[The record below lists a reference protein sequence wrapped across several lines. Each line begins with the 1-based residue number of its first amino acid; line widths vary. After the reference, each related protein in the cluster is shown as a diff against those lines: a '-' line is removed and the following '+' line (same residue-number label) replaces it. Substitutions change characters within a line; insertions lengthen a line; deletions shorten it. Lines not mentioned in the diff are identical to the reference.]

1 MVLIAIVPNVV
12 PLLILSGTMGI
23 LGISMKMSTAIL
35 FTIAFG
41 IAVDDTIHF
50 LSRLKTELKDGKSIL
65 YAIKRT
71 YMTSGKAM
79 IITTLILCIGFG
91 VLGISSFQAVKMIG
105 LMVSYTLFFA
115 LVCDLVLLP
124 ALIVLFYRDKKH
136 KTLKEGITEE
146 DEDPIQPSSN

>member
-1 MVLIAIVPNVV
+1 
-12 PLLILSGTMGI
+12 
-23 LGISMKMSTAIL
+23 
-35 FTIAFG
+35 
-41 IAVDDTIHF
+41 
-50 LSRLKTELKDGKSIL
+50 
-65 YAIKRT
+65 
-71 YMTSGKAM
+71 
-79 IITTLILCIGFG
+79 
-91 VLGISSFQAVKMIG
+91 MIG